1 MKLFEFEGK
10 SLFRKSGIPT
20 PKGVT
25 VRSSDEA
32 LTSAEGL
39 SFPLA
44 VKSQVLRGGRGKAGG
59 IKFTGTIEEL
69 GVCVDAILNMDIDGE
84 KVTKVLIEEKLSIE
98 SEFYAGITFDPRES
112 FPLLIISASGGVDI
126 EKIAKSSPEQV
137 IQYHLDPTDPPKF
150 FDMMNLVLKTGI
162 SGKKMIQISKVLT
175 NLVACFFKFEAITAE
190 INPLIIDT
198 DGNAIA
204 ADAKFEIDDS
214 ALYRVQE
221 AKTFHRGTE
230 DIEDPLEA
238 AATDA
243 GVSYVRLG
251 EGNIGLI
258 AGGAGVG
265 MATMDMVFEY
275 GGEPVNFLDLGGSA
289 TPKKTADALKI
300 VLSTP
305 GVEGVFVNVFGGI
318 NNCEEMAQG
327 ISDVIDELNPEQ
339 QITVKMRGHS
349 QDEGWAIL
357 EAKNIPLIKFGTTE
371 EGVQLL
377 LDEMEK
383 KGVKSRVNT
392 H

>member
-1 MKLFEFEGK
+1 MKLYEFEGK
-10 SLFRKSGIPT
+10 LLFQKAGIPT
-20 PKGVT
+20 PEGIT
-25 VRSSDEA
+25 VRSSDQA
-32 LTSAEGL
+32 LAGL
-39 SFPLA
+39 DKLCFPLA

-59 IKFTGTIEEL
+59 IRFADTKDEL
-69 GVCVDAILNMDIDGE
+69 VSCVNELLAMDIGGE
-84 KVTKVLIEEKLSIE
+84 KVTKVLIEEKLSID
-98 SEFYAGITFDPRES
+98 SEFYAGITFDPRELT
-112 FPLLIISASGGVDI
+112 PLLIISDQGGVDI
-126 EKIAKSSPEQV
+126 EQVAASDPDKV
-137 IQYHLDPTDPPKF
+137 IQYRLDPTDPPKF
-150 FDMMNLVLKTGI
+150 FDLMNLVLKTGVT
-162 SGKKMIQISKVLT
+162 GKKMVQISKVLVS
-175 NLVACFFKFEAITAE
+175 LVNCFFKFNAITAE
-190 INPLIIDT
+190 INPLVIDKN
-198 DGNAIA
+198 GAAIA
-204 ADAKFEIDDS
+204 ADAKFDVDDS
-214 ALYRVQE
+214 ALYRLPEV
-221 AKTFHRGTE
+221 KSFHRGKE
-230 DIEDPLEA
+230 DIEDPLEQ

-243 GVSYVRLG
+243 GVSYVSLG
-251 EGNIGLI
+251 NGNIGLI

-327 ISDVIDELNPEQ
+327 ISDVIDELNPTQ

-371 EGVQLL
+371 EGVKLL

>member
-1 MKLFEFEGK
+1 
-10 SLFRKSGIPT
+10 
-20 PKGVT
+20 
-25 VRSSDEA
+25 
-32 LTSAEGL
+32 
-39 SFPLA
+39 
-44 VKSQVLRGGRGKAGG
+44 GG
-59 IKFTGTIEEL
+59 I
-69 GVCVDAILNMDIDGE
+69 
-84 KVTKVLIEEKLSIE
+84 
-98 SEFYAGITFDPRES
+98 
-112 FPLLIISASGGVDI
+112 DI
-126 EKIAKSSPEQV
+126 EKVAQSTPDRV
-137 IQYHLDPTDPPKF
+137 TQYHLDPTDPPKF
-150 FDMMNLVLKTGI
+150 FDLMNLVLETGVT
-162 SGKKMIQISKVLT
+162 GKKMVQITKVLV
-175 NLVACFFKFEAITAE
+175 NLLASYFKFDAITAE

-198 DGNAIA
+198 EGKAIA

-214 ALYRVQE
+214 ALYRLSEV
-221 AKTFHRGTE
+221 KSFHRDKE

-251 EGNIGLI
+251 DGNIGLI

-305 GVEGVFVNVFGGI
+305 GVEGVFINVFGGI
-318 NNCEEMAQG
+318 NNCEEMARG
-327 ISDVIDELNPEQ
+327 ISDVIEELNPTQ

-371 EGVQLL
+371 EGVKLL

-392 H
+392 R

>member
-1 MKLFEFEGK
+1 MKLYEFEGK
-10 SLFRKSGIPT
+10 ILFRKAGITT
-20 PKGVT
+20 PDGILVKT
-25 VRSSDEA
+25 SEKALSSVD
-32 LTSAEGL
+32 TL
-39 SFPLA
+39 SFPVA
-44 VKSQVLRGGRGKAGG
+44 VKCQVLRGGRGKAGG
-59 IKFTGTIEEL
+59 IKFADTREEL
-69 GVCVDAILNMDIDGE
+69 AFCVDELLAMTIDGE
-84 KVTKVLIEEKLSIE
+84 KVTKLLIEEKLSID
-98 SEFYAGITFDPRES
+98 SEFYAGITFDFIES
-112 FPLLIISASGGVDI
+112 TPLLILSARGGMDI
-126 EKIAKSSPEQV
+126 EKVAQSTPDKV
-137 IQYHLDPTDPPKF
+137 IKYHIDPTAPPKF
-150 FDMMNLVLKTGI
+150 FDLMNLVLKTGVT
-162 SGKKMIQISKVLT
+162 GKKMVQITKVLV
-175 NLVACFFKFEAITAE
+175 NLLASYFKFDAITAE
-190 INPLIIDT
+190 INPLIIDM

-204 ADAKFEIDDS
+204 ADAKFEVDDS
-214 ALYRVQE
+214 ALYRVSQI
-221 AKTFHRGTE
+221 KKFHRDKE

-238 AATDA
+238 AATAA

-251 EGNIGLI
+251 NGNIGLI

-318 NNCEEMAQG
+318 NNCEEMARG
-327 ISDVIDELNPEQ
+327 ISDVIEELNPTQ

-371 EGVQLL
+371 EGVRLL

-392 H
+392 R